1 MQPNQLKTFLII
13 KLRKFSV
20 LVQANRVRGIM
31 IAALD
36 TVIQRE
42 HVMLVVEAVC
52 AQGIHVTGILN
63 VVQDTV
69 IQRELVMLEAGAVFD
84 EVILVT
90 GVLSAVQTFVV
101 LQELVINHQFG
112 EQEIFLLTKI
122 NSLLSFN

>member
-1 MQPNQLKTFLII
+1 M
-13 KLRKFSV
+13 
-20 LVQANRVRGIM
+20 QANRVRGIV
-31 IAALD
+31 IAALV

-42 HVMLVVEAVC
+42 LVMLVVEAVC

-69 IQRELVMLEAGAVFD
+69 IQREHVMLVAGAVFVV
-84 EVILVT
+84 VILVT
-90 GVLSAVQTFVV
+90 GILSAAQTLVV
-101 LQELVINHQFG
+101 SRGLVINHQFG